1 MLKRH
6 KNHFVFSCSI
16 KAVARLADERGGK
29 KKKRKTIVKFTLGEG
44 RIVMDTFRRNWQH
57 TEEDENYGFN

>member
-29 KKKRKTIVKFTLGEG
+29 KKRKENNREVYVG
-44 RIVMDTFRRNWQH
+44 RRPDSRGHVPSKLATYRRR
-57 TEEDENYGFN
+57 

>member
-16 KAVARLADERGGK
+16 KAVARLVDERGLK
-29 KKKRKTIVKFTLGEG
+29 KNKKTKKQ
-44 RIVMDTFRRNWQH
+44 NS
-57 TEEDENYGFN
+57 